1 MLATT
6 STDPTLMK
14 PAELAPDWLKV
25 LMMLGQRLPRAAVDE
40 AAGARAVVVA
50 PTTRHVAASLAVS
63 AVTVPTDV
71 GSSAEVGDRVASVV
85 SKEFIDATVLRM
97 GARMILNGVQFGTER
112 QPPMIR
118 LNEEW
123 RFDRPS
129 RDVPSSGE
137 SAARRLIPGR
147 AGEWTYFNMCQS
159 PVVVL
164 TPRPAQLVQDL
175 EDLNQVPWWNAVQSC
190 ALAGPSDEAYNNW
203 FRRPVVAIS
212 PTAVAE
218 HNWVASLPASMVV
231 VVGFGA
237 WQSQVRHAWSSV
249 PQILVM
255 SQRSPDMADFREWFD
270 GTQFPK
276 VDLGAVRNLRKGGLV
291 ITPFGEPIGA
301 FDPAAVE
308 SEDDD
313 EWMF

>member
-6 STDPTLMK
+6 GTDPILMK

-25 LMMLGQRLPRAAVDE
+25 LMMLGQRLPRADVAVTT
-40 AAGARAVVVA
+40 GARAVVVA

-63 AVTVPTDV
+63 AVTAPTDV
-71 GSSAEVGDRVASVV
+71 ASRVEVGDRVVSVV
-85 SKEFIDATVLRM
+85 SKEFIDATLLEM
-97 GARMILNGVQFGTER
+97 GTRIILNGVQFGTER
-112 QPPMIR
+112 KPPMIR
-118 LNEEW
+118 LHEDW

-129 RDVPSSGE
+129 RDVPTSGE
-137 SAARRLIPGR
+137 VAARQLVPSR
-147 AGEWTYFNMCQS
+147 AGEWTYFNMCQR

-164 TPRPAQLVQDL
+164 TPRPAQLVRDL
-175 EDLNQVPWWNAVQSC
+175 EDLDQVPWWNAVQSC
-190 ALAGPSDEAYNNW
+190 ALAGPSDEGYNNW
-203 FRRPVVAIS
+203 FRRPVVSIS
-212 PTAVAE
+212 PTAVIE
-218 HNWVASLPASMVV
+218 NNWVASLPASMLV

-249 PQILVM
+249 PQILVL

-276 VDLGAVRNLRKGGLV
+276 VDLGAVRNVRKAGLV
-291 ITPFGEPIGA
+291 ITPFGEPIRV
-301 FDPAAVE
+301 FDPADVD
-308 SEDDD
+308 SEEDD